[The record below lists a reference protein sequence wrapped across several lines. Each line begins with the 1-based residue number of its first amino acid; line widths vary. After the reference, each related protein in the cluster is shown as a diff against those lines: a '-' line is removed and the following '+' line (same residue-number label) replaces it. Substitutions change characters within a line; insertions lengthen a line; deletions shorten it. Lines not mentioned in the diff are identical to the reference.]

1 MKFKPLIRASPH
13 HAITV
18 ERMML
23 ALPRAHP
30 LVKRKR
36 LRLLDRGDEPF
47 VWFPR
52 TANRHVYDRVLSACH
67 SAGVTLKI
75 VQEVNSDTTMLNLVA
90 GGIGLTFVIA
100 SAKKTRPK
108 CVVLRDVG
116 DLHVTAQLFAIW
128 RKDNNVR
135 HRRLRP
141 GVAQQPAVAQRQPAE
156 PARGSANE
164 LIAPAPPK
172 P

>member
-1 MKFKPLIRASPH
+1 
-13 HAITV
+13 
-18 ERMML
+18 
-23 ALPRAHP
+23 
-30 LVKRKR
+30 
-36 LRLLDRGDEPF
+36 
-47 VWFPR
+47 
-52 TANRHVYDRVLSACH
+52 
-67 SAGVTLKI
+67 LKI

-164 LIAPAPPK
+164 LIGPTPPK